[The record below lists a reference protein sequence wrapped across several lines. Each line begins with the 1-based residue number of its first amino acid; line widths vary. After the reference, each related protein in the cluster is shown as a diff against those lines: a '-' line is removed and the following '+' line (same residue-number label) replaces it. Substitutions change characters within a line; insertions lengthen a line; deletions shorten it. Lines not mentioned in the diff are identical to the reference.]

1 MGNTNQIAVAAA
13 TETSDQEL
21 VQQAVLLALEITRR
35 GIAHVSCNYA
45 GYIDGLFISVAPIDQ
60 EYEPDVPHWTTREPV
75 FAAITQLEELLAA
88 GQQILFAGLVRPR
101 IDELTKKIENFG
113 YRVSGPAAHGEPA
126 WVGNA
131 RAEIAALGGVQ

>member
-1 MGNTNQIAVAAA
+1 M
-13 TETSDQEL
+13 
-21 VQQAVLLALEITRR
+21 LLALEITRR

-45 GYIDGLFISVAPIDQ
+45 GHVDGLFISVAPIDQ
-60 EYEPDVPHWTTREPV
+60 EYEPDVPHLHWVQFSFFFPHWTTREPV

-88 GQQILFAGLVRPR
+88 GQQILFADLVRPR
-101 IDELTKKIENFG
+101 VDELTKEIENFG

-126 WVGNA
+126 WIGNA